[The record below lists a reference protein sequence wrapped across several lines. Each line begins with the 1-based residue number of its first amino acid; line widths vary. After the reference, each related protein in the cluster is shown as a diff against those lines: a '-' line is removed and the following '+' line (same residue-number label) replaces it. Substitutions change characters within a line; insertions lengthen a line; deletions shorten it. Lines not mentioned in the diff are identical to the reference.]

1 MVGYLDPNAC
11 VDSRCFCCFYVPRLL
26 CFAVNPL
33 HSRCLSQTLL
43 KVLHC
48 IMSCYI
54 WIVHLMRLTPCF
66 NFSFCP
72 QFLNPEHF
80 IIGNTSY
87 LLHFKCLIL
96 LRSLNEFTDFPLFA
110 YFSFLFRLSRV
121 ELRVGLSWVKDLL
134 CNLLGR
140 STSQALMCS

>member
-48 IMSCYI
+48 IMSCYFGL
-54 WIVHLMRLTPCF
+54 VHPMRLTSCF
-66 NFSFCP
+66 NFSFSP

-80 IIGNTSY
+80 IIENTSY
-87 LLHFKCLIL
+87 LLHCKLLIQS
-96 LRSLNEFTDFPLFA
+96 RSLIEFPDLPLFA
-110 YFSFLFRLSRV
+110 YVSFLFRLSRV
-121 ELRVGLSWVKDLL
+121 ELGVSRL
-134 CNLLGR
+134 
-140 STSQALMCS
+140 